1 MTSSLSPSKPARQRA
16 TTRKPRPAP
25 RPGPAYGILMP
36 FDLTGAPTAR
46 ELAHG
51 PWRQSASCRGRD
63 LEWWFAKP
71 TSARSRTAVAL
82 CQACPVQ
89 RECLAAGLLYRE
101 EFGVWGGVNH
111 LQRRPFLSRLIAGES
126 LGSVL
131 ASALQTGPQE
141 TRTAAA

>member
-1 MTSSLSPSKPARQRA
+1 MS
-16 TTRKPRPAP
+16 

-36 FDLTGAPTAR
+36 FDVTGAPAPR

-63 LEWWFAKP
+63 VEWWFAKP
-71 TSARSRTAVAL
+71 TSARSRAAVAV
-82 CQACPVQ
+82 CRACPVR

-111 LQRRPFLSRLIAGES
+111 LQRRPLLARLFGGES

-131 ASALQTGPQE
+131 ASALRTCPE
-141 TRTAAA
+141 TTSTAAA